1 MKQKINGNN
10 FFTLKCPKVFSIFL
24 IFILLT
30 SFSLGATLS
39 VDNQKVRVGVPI
51 KITVKFVDEKKQDY
65 KINGI
70 EKFQSINQS
79 SQQSSSWI
87 NGKSSKSYSD
97 VYSVLPLDE
106 GDFTLSLEINGK
118 KVSNDINI
126 NVSKDNK
133 ILNDELVTIKTSE
146 YKREYYQG
154 EKIPY
159 FEKLVIKTS
168 LKNYGYM
175 NQPVFNNFS
184 FKDITPVSSQRNHL
198 VKKISDENGER
209 LEILTKEGI
218 LEATS
223 SGEEIITS
231 GLISYLESDGNDF
244 FMINTSTPKYTGG
257 NEVSIKILPLPEES
271 KPNNFKNIVGDL
283 KGNINWEQ
291 KSNVE
296 VGQSFTLNLKLFG
309 NVNLDSLEK
318 LPIESNEDFN
328 IYQSV
333 SDFSEKIINGN
344 YQASK
349 EFEVAFIPKKSGV
362 LSTPVIKIP
371 FFDVNTKTYKSF
383 NIDKKEIKAIGGENI
398 KTTSNVVS
406 SNKNIDNNQQIQPKE
421 KITISVLPEENKNF
435 DFKFLYFI
443 IGGLTLIILIE
454 GGIILKLIYDKK
466 SSKKSYKNFFK
477 DMKSS
482 KNNKEF
488 YEVYCNYMKEKYN
501 FSPKAQFEDILVKNG
516 GSDEILMINRYIHES
531 LFKNEQINITKVIKT
546 LKAK

>member
-70 EKFQSINQS
+70 ENFQSINKS

-146 YKREYYQG
+146 YKREYYQW

-159 FEKLVIKTS
+159 FEKLIIKTS
-168 LKNYGYM
+168 LKNYGYI

-184 FKDITPVSSQRNHL
+184 FKDITPVSSQGNHL

-257 NEVSIKILPLPEES
+257 NEVSIKILPLPEEN

-349 EFEVAFIPKKSGV
+349 EFEIAFIPKKSGV

-383 NIDKKEIKAIGGENI
+383 NIDKKEIKAIGEENI

-421 KITISVLPEENKNF
+421 KITVSVLPEENKNF

-531 LFKNEQINITKVIKT
+531 LFKNEQIDITKVIKT

>member
-10 FFTLKCPKVFSIFL
+10 FFIKYPKVFSIFL
-24 IFILLT
+24 IFILLAN
-30 SFSLGATLS
+30 FSLGATLS

-51 KITVKFVDEKKQDY
+51 KIIVKFTNEKKQDY

-70 EKFQSINQS
+70 ENFQSINRS
-79 SQQSSSWI
+79 SQESSSWI
-87 NGKSSKSYSD
+87 NGKSSRTYSD
-97 VYSVLPLDE
+97 IYSVLPLNE
-106 GDFTLSLEINGK
+106 GDFTLSLEVGGK
-118 KVSNDINI
+118 KVSDDINI

-133 ILNDELVTIKTSE
+133 TLTNELVTIKTSE
-146 YKREYYQG
+146 YKREYYQW

-159 FEKLVIKTS
+159 FEKLIIKTS
-168 LKNYGYM
+168 LRNYGYM

-184 FKDITPVSSQRNHL
+184 FKDTTPISSQGNHL

-218 LEATS
+218 LDASTP
-223 SGEEIITS
+223 GEEVITS
-231 GLISYLESDGNDF
+231 GLISYTESTGNDF
-244 FMINTSTPKYTGG
+244 FMIDTSTPKYTGG
-257 NEVSIKILPLPEES
+257 NEVSIKILPLSEEN
-271 KPNNFKNIVGDL
+271 KPNNFKNVVGDL

-296 VGQSFTLNLKLFG
+296 VGQSYMLKLKLYG
-309 NVNLDSLEK
+309 DVNLDFLEK
-318 LPIESNEDFN
+318 LPIEMNEDFN

-333 SDFSEKIINGN
+333 SDFSEKIINGK

-349 EFEVAFIPKKSGV
+349 EFEIAFIPKKPGV
-362 LSTPVIKIP
+362 LTIPAIEIP
-371 FFDVNTKTYKSF
+371 FFDVNSRSYKTF
-383 NIDKKEIKAIGGENI
+383 VIDKKEIKAFGGENI
-398 KTTSNVVS
+398 KTTSNVVPL
-406 SNKNIDNNQQIQPKE
+406 NKSIGNNQPVQPKE
-421 KITISVLPEENKNF
+421 KINITVLPEENESF
-435 DFKFLYFI
+435 DFKFLYLI
-443 IGGLTLIILIE
+443 IGGLLLIVLVE

-477 DMKSS
+477 DMKVS
-482 KNNKEF
+482 KDNKEF
-488 YEVYCNYMKEKYN
+488 YEVYCNFMKEKYN

-531 LFKNEQINITKVIKT
+531 LFKNEQIDIIKVIKT